1 MANSGSAPPTG
12 AAKPAA
18 LAAVLIGIL
27 VLPGCKPAES
37 ARPAAPQPVQVM
49 SVQASPSLIKWS
61 YVGVVRPR
69 TETEL
74 GFRVAGKIVER
85 LVDVGQKADA
95 GQVIARLDPTDYRL
109 AVEAQQAELLAARSN
124 LDQAVAAEG
133 RYRTLMTQGHVAQA
147 ALELR
152 TAAADE
158 ARGRVERAERA
169 LSLAENQLRYA
180 ELKADRSGVVAALP
194 AETGQVVAAGQTVAR
209 IAHLDSVEVE
219 VAVPEHM
226 VEAIKIAKAS
236 VEIWGGT
243 LGRQL
248 AASLREIS
256 PEADRASRTFRIRFT
271 IEGSPD
277 VGLGRTATVQLSRRG
292 DDSIVRV
299 PLAAVMNDG
308 RGAAVWIVDG
318 DGARVRRV
326 PVIIASLTRD
336 HALIASGL
344 NTGDRIVALGVH
356 MLDEAKPIR
365 IVERRAA
372 IE

>member
-1 MANSGSAPPTG
+1 MANSLPPSPVG

-18 LAAVLIGIL
+18 VAAVLIGIL

-37 ARPAAPQPVQVM
+37 ARSTPPQPVQVM
-49 SVQASPSLIKWS
+49 SVQASPSLVGWS

-69 TETEL
+69 TETDL

-85 LVDVGQKADA
+85 LVDVGQKVEE

-109 AVEAQQAELLAARSN
+109 AVEAQEAEILAARSN
-124 LDQAVAAEG
+124 LDQAVAAEQ
-133 RYRTLMTQGHVAQA
+133 RYRILMQQGHVAKA

-158 ARGRVERAERA
+158 ARGRVERADRS
-169 LSLAENQLRYA
+169 LSLARNQLIYA
-180 ELKADRSGVVAALP
+180 ELKADRRGVVSALP
-194 AETGQVVAAGQTVAR
+194 AETGQVIVAGQTVAR
-209 IAHLDSVEVE
+209 ISRLDGVEAE
-219 VAVPEHM
+219 VAIPEHM
-226 VEAIKIAKAS
+226 VDAVKAARAT

-243 LGRQL
+243 HQRL

-256 PEADRASRTFRIRFT
+256 PEADRTSRTFRARFT
-271 IEGSPD
+271 IEAPLE
-277 VGLGRTATVQLSRRG
+277 VELGRTATVHLARHG
-292 DDSIVRV
+292 DDRIVRV

-308 RGAAVWIVDG
+308 RGAAVWVVDSN
-318 DGARVRRV
+318 DTRVHRTTV
-326 PVIIASLTRD
+326 TIAALTRD

-356 MLDEAKPIR
+356 MLDEAKTIR
-365 IVERRAA
+365 IVEQRAA